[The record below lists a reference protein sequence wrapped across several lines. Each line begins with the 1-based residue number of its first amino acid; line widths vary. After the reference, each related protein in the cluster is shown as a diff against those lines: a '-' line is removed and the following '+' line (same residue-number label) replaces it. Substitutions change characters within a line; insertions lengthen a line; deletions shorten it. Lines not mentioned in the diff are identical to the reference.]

1 MSFGLF
7 RMCVRGDCVIDMTNK
22 RLIKNLAP
30 GGNVN
35 SLYFV
40 AYALLCS
47 HYGTPSWTS
56 SLGPDLQNILRLSY
70 DNAKVM
76 IDLPQTSNLQNV
88 LQRTQGF

>member
-30 GGNVN
+30 GGNVD

-56 SLGPDLQNILRLSY
+56 SLGPDLQNILRQCYYYLTIMR
-70 DNAKVM
+70 K
-76 IDLPQTSNLQNV
+76 L
-88 LQRTQGF
+88 